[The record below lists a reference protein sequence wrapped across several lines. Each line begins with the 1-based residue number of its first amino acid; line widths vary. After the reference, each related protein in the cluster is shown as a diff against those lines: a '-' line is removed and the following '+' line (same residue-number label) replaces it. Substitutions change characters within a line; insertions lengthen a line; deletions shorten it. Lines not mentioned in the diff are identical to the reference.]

1 MFGDAGLLTPFV
13 PISPFSLDSFG
24 SFTIPGCFEVFET
37 FSGPKEFSALVR
49 NAEDD
54 EEEGIITGVE
64 VVFCVRADELH
75 ADKDTRESLLKE
87 LLPTSTPRGV
97 GDTDPEEVCTPKELD
112 VLDCNVIMFVPESD
126 SSNPAFCI
134 FTECYEEEIAYSFGD
149 P

>member
-1 MFGDAGLLTPFV
+1 MYIYKLKFRSYLCL
-13 PISPFSLDSFG
+13 PFSLDSFG

-87 LLPTSTPRGV
+87 LLPTSTKMYNISIKLNILTV
-97 GDTDPEEVCTPKELD
+97 ASAK
-112 VLDCNVIMFVPESD
+112 I
-126 SSNPAFCI
+126 
-134 FTECYEEEIAYSFGD
+134 
-149 P
+149 